1 MVKRK
6 VFLLYQCFHFQNR
19 KLMPKFVLKDME
31 GLYIEEMNTAI
42 NTLKGNLESLPVDQ
56 KPSAPKSTMLPKSLG
71 RMKPRWSEMVFS
83 QLKFANFTNE
93 TESKIL
99 A

>member
-6 VFLLYQCFHFQNR
+6 VFPLYQCFHFQNR

-71 RMKPRWSEMVFS
+71 RMKPR
-83 QLKFANFTNE
+83 
-93 TESKIL
+93 
-99 A
+99 

>member
-1 MVKRK
+1 M
-6 VFLLYQCFHFQNR
+6 QNR

-56 KPSAPKSTMLPKSLG
+56 KTSAPKRNMLSNKIVG
-71 RMKPRWSEMVFS
+71 MKPR
-83 QLKFANFTNE
+83 
-93 TESKIL
+93 
-99 A
+99 